1 MAIIERLIRRANGAE
16 VKIVAQEFFGAGL
29 ARSVGVHVLHR
40 ESPESNWKLCGDR
53 PHPNWETMSVEEYS
67 KNGRSEMLQKV
78 SPGEILSVVCM
89 LEKSANTLHQERRH
103 D

>member
-53 PHPNWETMSVEEYS
+53 PHPNWKTMSVEEYI

-78 SPGEILSVVCM
+78 SAGEILRVIHT
-89 LEKSANTLHQERRH
+89 LEKSANTLHQE
-103 D
+103 